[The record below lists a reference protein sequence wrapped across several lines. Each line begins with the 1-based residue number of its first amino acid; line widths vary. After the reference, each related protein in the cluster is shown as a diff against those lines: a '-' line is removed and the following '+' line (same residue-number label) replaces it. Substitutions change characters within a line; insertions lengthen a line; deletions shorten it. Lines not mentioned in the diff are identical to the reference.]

1 MDVCPGVSRFPQ
13 VIKKQT
19 YPNPNVATQI
29 RLLYLVFF
37 STGISAARVTHLTQI
52 LIRKSMSKE
61 TGVVSVAPPQ
71 VMGGKLGDCL
81 LMLGIHVLFLVVAL
95 SL

>member
-1 MDVCPGVSRFPQ
+1 
-13 VIKKQT
+13 
-19 YPNPNVATQI
+19 
-29 RLLYLVFF
+29 
-37 STGISAARVTHLTQI
+37 
-52 LIRKSMSKE
+52 MSKE